1 MPFRVSVITP
11 VYKAEAHLRQTV
23 ESALRIPDVGEVI
36 LVEDGSPDHSLSVC
50 QALAQE
56 HPDRVRL
63 IRHPNG
69 ENRGAGPSRNR
80 GVQEARYPFIAFLDA
95 DDLYLP
101 HRFKIDKEILLADSC
116 IDGVYNALGITFLDE
131 AGRKWWGN
139 TPVHPPELTTIR
151 DDVSPEQLFFR
162 INLIGRCGHF
172 SLNTLTVRRHVFDHL
187 QFSTLGLA
195 QDTLF
200 TLQLAALYRLAPG
213 DRLNPVAL
221 RGVHGEN
228 RIRDQNRMLQ
238 AREDVIQALV
248 AWAQTAGLTP
258 RHRRAVI
265 RTLLHRHHTW
275 QSLLDDIATHP
286 ILLTMGRTYWVL
298 AQRAFFRGKPHEPLF
313 PAFFPAWRTRPNN
326 PS

>member
-11 VYKAEAHLRQTV
+11 VYNAEEYLRQTV

-36 LVEDGSPDHSLSVC
+36 LVEDGSPDRSLSVC

-63 IRHPNG
+63 VRHPNG
-69 ENRGAGPSRNR
+69 ENHGAGPSRNR

-101 HRFKIDKEILLADSC
+101 HRFKIDKKILLADSS

-131 AGRKWWGN
+131 AGRKWWDN
-139 TPVHPPELTTIR
+139 SPSHPPELTTIR
-151 DDVSPEQLFFR
+151 VEATPEQLFFC
-162 INLIGRCGHF
+162 INLIGCRGHF
-172 SLNTLTVRRHVFDHL
+172 SLNTLTVRRHVFDRL
-187 QFSTLGLA
+187 QFSSLRLS

-200 TLQLAALYRLAPG
+200 ILQLAALFRLAPG

-228 RIRDQNRMLQ
+228 RIRDQDNMRQ

-248 AWAQTAGLTP
+248 AWAQTASLP
-258 RHRRAVI
+258 LRHRRAII
-265 RTLLHRHHTW
+265 RVLLFQPHTW
-275 QSLLDDIATHP
+275 PSLLDTIATHP
-286 ILLTMGRTYWVL
+286 ILLTIGRTYWVL
-298 AQRAFFRGKPHEPLF
+298 AQRAFFRGKPHEPIF

-326 PS
+326 PG